1 MKKLLSILSASIC
14 SVCLLCS
21 CEKPNEINTS
31 VVPNL
36 DLERYMGTWYEI
48 GRYDISFEKGLVGV
62 TANYKLLDNGMVQ
75 VINTG
80 YKESLDGKID
90 IIEGKA
96 KRQDKNA
103 TNGALKVAFFLDFYA
118 QYNVMELA
126 DDYSWSL
133 VGSKT
138 DKYLWI
144 LSRTPSLDTNTLEH
158 ILRLAANRGYD
169 TSKILWVEQQN
180 EE

>member
-1 MKKLLSILSASIC
+1 MKKLLSILCAFIC

-21 CEKPNEINTS
+21 CEKQNQINTS
-31 VVPNL
+31 VVPKL

-62 TANYKLLDNGMVQ
+62 TANYQIMDNGMIQ
-75 VINTG
+75 VINRG
-80 YKESLDGKID
+80 FKDSLDGKID

-96 KRQDKNA
+96 KRQNKDSND
-103 TNGALKVAFFLDFYA
+103 GALKVAFFLDFYA

-126 DDYSWSL
+126 DDYSWAL
-133 VGSKT
+133 VGSRT

-144 LSRTPSLDTNTLEH
+144 LSRTPSLDTDVLEH

-169 TSKILWVEQQN
+169 TSKILWVEQK
-180 EE
+180 

>member
-1 MKKLLSILSASIC
+1 MKKLLSILAAALC
-14 SVCLLCS
+14 SVLLLCS
-21 CEKPNEINTS
+21 CEEKNPINTS
-31 VVPNL
+31 VVTNL

-62 TANYKLLDNGMVQ
+62 TANYKLLENGTVQ

-80 YKESLDGKID
+80 YKDSFEGKVE

-96 KRQDKNA
+96 KRRNDSND
-103 TNGALKVAFFLDFYA
+103 GALKVSFFLDFYA

-126 DDYSWSL
+126 DDYSWAL
-133 VGSKT
+133 VGGKT

-144 LSRTPSLDTNTLEH
+144 LSRTPAMNTNDIETV
-158 ILRLAANRGYD
+158 LRLAANRGYD
-169 TSKILWVEQQN
+169 TSKILWVEQPADF
-180 EE
+180 

>member
-1 MKKLLSILSASIC
+1 MKKLLSIIAVAIC
-14 SVCLLCS
+14 TVGLFSC
-21 CEKPNEINTS
+21 CEKEQTINTS

-36 DLERYMGTWYEI
+36 DIERYMGTWYEI

-62 TANYKLLDNGMVQ
+62 TANYKLLDNGTVQ

-80 YKESLDGKID
+80 YKDSLDGKID

-96 KRQDKNA
+96 KRRDANA
-103 TNGALKVAFFLDFYA
+103 TDGALKVSFFLDFYS

-126 DDYSWSL
+126 PDYSWAL

-144 LSRTPSLDTNTLEH
+144 LSRTPSMNTNDIETA
-158 ILRLAANRGYD
+158 LRLAANRGYD
-169 TSKILWVEQQN
+169 TSQILWVEQPADK
-180 EE
+180 

>member
-1 MKKLLSILSASIC
+1 MKKLLSILSGAIC
-14 SVCLLCS
+14 STLLLCS
-21 CEKPNEINTS
+21 CEKQNQINTT
-31 VVPNL
+31 VVENL

-62 TANYKLLDNGMVQ
+62 TANYKLLDDGMVQ
-75 VINTG
+75 VINRG
-80 YKESLDGKID
+80 YKDSLNGKID

-96 KRQDKNA
+96 KRQDKNSN
-103 TNGALKVAFFLDFYA
+103 NGALKVAFFLDFYA

-126 DDYSWSL
+126 DDYSWAL
-133 VGSKT
+133 VGSRT

-144 LSRTPSLDTNTLEH
+144 LSRTPSIDSNTIEN

-169 TSKILWVEQQN
+169 TSKILWVEQP
-180 EE
+180 

>member
-1 MKKLLSILSASIC
+1 MKKLLSIIATAVVGSF
-14 SVCLLCS
+14 LLCG
-21 CEKPNEINTS
+21 CEKQNEINTS
-31 VVPNL
+31 VVPNI
-36 DLERYMGTWYEI
+36 DVERYMGTWYEI
-48 GRYDISFEKGLVGV
+48 GRYDISFEKDLVGV
-62 TANYKLLDNGMVQ
+62 TANYKLLNDGTIQ

-80 YKESLDGKID
+80 YKDSLDGKID

-96 KRQDKNA
+96 KRRDKDA
-103 TNGALKVAFFLDFYA
+103 TDGALKVSFFLDFYA

-138 DKYLWI
+138 EKYLWI
-144 LSRTPSLDTNTLEH
+144 ISRTPSLDTNTLEQ

-169 TSKILWVEQQN
+169 TSKILWVEQN
-180 EE
+180 

>member
-1 MKKLLSILSASIC
+1 MKKLLSIIATA
-14 SVCLLCS
+14 VVGTCLLCG
-21 CEKPNEINTS
+21 CEKQNEINTS

-36 DLERYMGTWYEI
+36 DVERYMGTWYEI

-62 TANYKLLDNGMVQ
+62 TANYKLLDDGTIQ

-80 YKESLDGKID
+80 YKDSLDGKID

-96 KRQDKNA
+96 KRRDKDA
-103 TNGALKVAFFLDFYA
+103 TDGALKVSFFLNFYA

-169 TSKILWVEQQN
+169 TSKILWVEQPADK
-180 EE
+180 

>member
-1 MKKLLSILSASIC
+1 MKKLLSILSGAIC
-14 SVCLLCS
+14 STFLLCS
-21 CEKPNEINTS
+21 CEKQNQLNTTL
-31 VVPNL
+31 VENL

-62 TANYKLLDNGMVQ
+62 TANYKLLDDGMVQ

-80 YKESLDGKID
+80 YKDSLNGKID

-96 KRQDKNA
+96 KRQDKNSN
-103 TNGALKVAFFLDFYA
+103 NGALKVAFFLDFYA

-126 DDYSWSL
+126 EDYSWAL
-133 VGSKT
+133 VGSRT

-144 LSRTPSLDTNTLEH
+144 LSRTPALNPDTIEK

-169 TSKILWVEQQN
+169 TSKILWVEQP
-180 EE
+180 

>member
-1 MKKLLSILSASIC
+1 MKKLLSIIATAVVGSF
-14 SVCLLCS
+14 LLCG
-21 CEKPNEINTS
+21 CEKQNEINTS

-36 DLERYMGTWYEI
+36 DVERYMGTWYEI
-48 GRYDISFEKGLVGV
+48 GRYDISFEKDLVGV
-62 TANYKLLDNGMVQ
+62 TANYKLLDDGTIQ

-80 YKESLDGKID
+80 YKDSLDGKID

-96 KRQDKNA
+96 KRRDKDA
-103 TNGALKVAFFLDFYA
+103 TDGALKVSFFLDFYA

-144 LSRTPSLDTNTLEH
+144 LSRTPSLDTNTLEQM
-158 ILRLAANRGYD
+158 LRLAANRSYD
-169 TSKILWVEQQN
+169 TSKILWVEQN
-180 EE
+180 

>member
-1 MKKLLSILSASIC
+1 MKKLLSIIATAVIGS
-14 SVCLLCS
+14 CLLCG
-21 CEKPNEINTS
+21 CEKQNEINTS

-36 DLERYMGTWYEI
+36 DVERYMGTWYEI

-62 TANYKLLDNGMVQ
+62 TANYKLFDDGTIQ

-80 YKESLDGKID
+80 YKDSLDGKID

-96 KRQDKNA
+96 KRRDKDA
-103 TNGALKVAFFLDFYA
+103 TDGALKVSFFLDFYA

-126 DDYSWSL
+126 EDYSWSL
-133 VGSKT
+133 VGSRT

-169 TSKILWVEQQN
+169 TSKILWVEQPN
-180 EE
+180 EK

>member
-1 MKKLLSILSASIC
+1 MKKLLSIIATA
-14 SVCLLCS
+14 VVGTCLLCG
-21 CEKPNEINTS
+21 CEKQNPINTS

-36 DLERYMGTWYEI
+36 DVERYMGTWYEI

-62 TANYKLLDNGMVQ
+62 TANYKLLDNGTIQ

-80 YKESLDGKID
+80 YKDSLDGQID

-96 KRQDKNA
+96 KRRDKDA
-103 TNGALKVAFFLDFYA
+103 TDGALKVSFFLDFYA

-126 DDYSWSL
+126 PDYSWAL

-144 LSRTPSLDTNTLEH
+144 LSRTPSMNTNDIETV
-158 ILRLAANRGYD
+158 LRLAANRGYD
-169 TSKILWVEQQN
+169 TSKILWVEQPAN
-180 EE
+180 

>member
-1 MKKLLSILSASIC
+1 MKKLLSIIATAVVG
-14 SVCLLCS
+14 SVLLCG
-21 CEKPNEINTS
+21 CEKQNEINTS

-36 DLERYMGTWYEI
+36 DVERYMGTWYEI
-48 GRYDISFEKGLVGV
+48 GRYDISFERDLVGV
-62 TANYKLLDNGMVQ
+62 TANYKLLDDGTIQ

-80 YKESLDGKID
+80 YKDSLDGKID

-96 KRQDKNA
+96 KRRDKDA
-103 TNGALKVAFFLDFYA
+103 TNGALKVSFFLDFYA

-144 LSRTPSLDTNTLEH
+144 LSRTPSLDTNTLEQ

-169 TSKILWVEQQN
+169 TSKILWVEQN
-180 EE
+180 

>member
-1 MKKLLSILSASIC
+1 MKKLLSIIATAVVGSF
-14 SVCLLCS
+14 LLCG
-21 CEKPNEINTS
+21 CEKQNEINTS

-36 DLERYMGTWYEI
+36 DVERYMGTWYEI
-48 GRYDISFEKGLVGV
+48 GRYDISFEKDLVGV
-62 TANYKLLDNGMVQ
+62 TANYKLLDDGMVQ

-80 YKESLDGKID
+80 YKDSLDGKID

-169 TSKILWVEQQN
+169 TSKILWVEQN
-180 EE
+180 

>member
-1 MKKLLSILSASIC
+1 MKKLLSIIATAVVGSF
-14 SVCLLCS
+14 LLCG
-21 CEKPNEINTS
+21 CEKQNEINTS

-36 DLERYMGTWYEI
+36 DVERYMGTWYEI
-48 GRYDISFEKGLVGV
+48 GRYDISFEKDLVGV
-62 TANYKLLDNGMVQ
+62 TANYKLLDDGTIQ

-80 YKESLDGKID
+80 YKDSLDGKID

-96 KRQDKNA
+96 KRRDKDA
-103 TNGALKVAFFLDFYA
+103 TDGALKVSFFLDFYA

-144 LSRTPSLDTNTLEH
+144 LSHTPSLDTNTLEQ
-158 ILRLAANRGYD
+158 ILRLAANRSYD
-169 TSKILWVEQQN
+169 TSKILWVEQN
-180 EE
+180 

>member
-1 MKKLLSILSASIC
+1 MKKLLSIIASTM
-14 SVCLLCS
+14 VGACLLCG
-21 CEKPNEINTS
+21 CEKQPPINTS

-36 DLERYMGTWYEI
+36 DVERYMGTWYEI

-62 TANYKLLDNGMVQ
+62 TANYKLLDDGTIQ

-96 KRQDKNA
+96 KRRDKNA

-180 EE
+180 

>member
-1 MKKLLSILSASIC
+1 MKKLLSILSGAIC
-14 SVCLLCS
+14 STFLLCS
-21 CEKPNEINTS
+21 CEKQNQLNTT
-31 VVPNL
+31 VVENL

-62 TANYKLLDNGMVQ
+62 TANYKLLDDGMVQ

-80 YKESLDGKID
+80 YKDSLNGKID

-96 KRQDKNA
+96 KRQDKNSN
-103 TNGALKVAFFLDFYA
+103 NGALKVAFFLDFYA

-126 DDYSWSL
+126 EDYSWAL
-133 VGSKT
+133 VGSRT

-144 LSRTPSLDTNTLEH
+144 LSRTPALNPDTIEK

-169 TSKILWVEQQN
+169 TSKILWVEQP
-180 EE
+180 

>member
-1 MKKLLSILSASIC
+1 MKKLLSIITVAIC
-14 SVCLLCS
+14 TVGFFSC
-21 CEKPNEINTS
+21 CEKEQTINTS

-36 DLERYMGTWYEI
+36 DLARYMGTWYEI
-48 GRYDISFEKGLVGV
+48 GRYDIPFEKGLVGV
-62 TANYKLLDNGMVQ
+62 TANYKMLDNGTIQ

-80 YKESLDGKID
+80 YKDSIDGKID

-96 KRQDKNA
+96 KRRNDSDD
-103 TNGALKVAFFLDFYA
+103 GALKVSFFLDFYS

-126 DDYSWSL
+126 DDYSWAL

-144 LSRTPSLDTNTLEH
+144 LSRTASMNTNDIETA
-158 ILRLAANRGYD
+158 LRLAAKRGYD
-169 TSKILWVEQQN
+169 TSKILWVEQPADK
-180 EE
+180 